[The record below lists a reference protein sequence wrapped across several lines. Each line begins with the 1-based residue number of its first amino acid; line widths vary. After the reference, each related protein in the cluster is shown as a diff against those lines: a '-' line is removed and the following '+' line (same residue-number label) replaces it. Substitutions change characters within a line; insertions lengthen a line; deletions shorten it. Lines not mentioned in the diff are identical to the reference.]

1 MNRCSEVTRTTK
13 ETDIRI
19 LLDLDGSGKSDIR
32 TGLGF
37 FDHMLE
43 AFTRHGLFDL
53 TVEVKGDLEVDDHHT
68 IEDTGLALGTAIR
81 EALGD
86 KAGIKRYG
94 SRILPMDDV
103 LVLCAIDLSGRPW
116 FSFDGSFRAEKC
128 GDMGTQMV
136 EEFFYSV
143 AVQAGMNLHMKI
155 LEGRNDHHK
164 AEALFK
170 AFARALDE
178 AVTIDP
184 RIEGVMSTKGTI

>member
-1 MNRCSEVTRTTK
+1 MSRISEVTRTTK

-19 LLDLDGSGKSDIR
+19 KLELDGSGKSDIS
-32 TGLGF
+32 TGVGF

-43 AFTRHGLFDL
+43 AFSRHGLFNL
-53 TVEVKGDLEVDDHHT
+53 TVQVTGDLQVDDHHT
-68 IEDTGLALGTAIR
+68 IEDTGLALGQAIR

-86 KAGIKRYG
+86 KAGIRRYG
-94 SRILPMDDV
+94 SMVLPMDDA
-103 LVLCAIDLSGRPW
+103 LVLCALDLSGRPW
-116 FSFDGSFRAEKC
+116 FALDGVFRAEKC
-128 GDMGTQMV
+128 GDMSTQMV

-155 LEGRNDHHK
+155 MDGANDHHK
-164 AEALFK
+164 IEALFK

-184 RIEGVMSTKGTI
+184 RIEGVLSTKGTI

>member
-1 MNRCSEVTRTTK
+1 MSRISEVTRTTK

-19 LLDLDGSGKSDIR
+19 KLDLDGSGKSDIS
-32 TGLGF
+32 TGVGF

-43 AFTRHGLFDL
+43 AFARHGLFDL
-53 TVEVKGDLEVDDHHT
+53 TVQVKGDLQVDDHHT
-68 IEDTGLALGTAIR
+68 IEDTGLALGQAIR

-86 KAGIKRYG
+86 KAGITRYG

-103 LVLCAIDLSGRPW
+103 LVLCALDLGGRPW
-116 FSFDGSFRAEKC
+116 FSFEGNFRADKC
-128 GDMGTQMV
+128 GDMGTQMA

-155 LEGRNDHHK
+155 LDGANDHHK
-164 AEALFK
+164 MEALFK